1 MTESC
6 TMLVTSA
13 IDGDEEAWNE
23 LFAKFNPLL
32 RAISRTFRLN
42 DEQRADA
49 AQNTWMLLVVNIR
62 TVRDP
67 EKVGAWLS
75 VTMRRQC
82 IRIASARRREELRG
96 EWHADELSTTEGPED
111 HILRA
116 EKHAELW
123 EAIDRLPAR
132 QRQLLQVLSMTPKP
146 SYQTVSAML
155 EMPLGSIGPTRE
167 RALRRLARL
176 LTEPNVIDVSDAAEQ
191 VAHA

>member
-6 TMLVTSA
+6 AVLVTSA

-32 RAISRTFRLN
+32 RAIARTFRLN

-96 EWHADELSTTEGPED
+96 EWRADELCTTEGPED
-111 HILRA
+111 HVLRT
-116 EKHAELW
+116 ERHAELW
-123 EAIDRLPAR
+123 QAIDRLPAR
-132 QRQLLQVLSMTPKP
+132 QRQLLQVLAATPKP
-146 SYQTVSAML
+146 SYQAVSAML

-176 LTEPNVIDVSDAAEQ
+176 LTEPNGLDVSDPAEQ
-191 VAHA
+191 TAHA